1 MGGLDGGLAMS
12 GHAPE
17 FPTITGRLRRWVEE
31 GSDWG
36 LAAVMLAISVLT
48 FGAALA
54 CAGAWFS

>member
-1 MGGLDGGLAMS
+1 MS

-17 FPTITGRLRRWVEE
+17 FPTITGRLRRWIEE

-36 LAAVMLAISVLT
+36 LAAVMLAMSVLT